1 MSDAD
6 RPDPL
11 AEPEHWQASRQA
23 AKAPP
28 GPDLSV
34 CAHIYDAHTD
44 AQHHCQVPPVIIA
57 WIGCTRGEHA
67 GAMAY
72 CAAHFLDVARLRSL
86 LCAQC
91 GGAVKIMKVTSMDG
105 HSTVAYP
112 EDPGPPPDLWRRA
125 VPDSPQ
131 A

>member
-11 AEPEHWQASRQA
+11 AEPEHWAASRQA
-23 AKAPP
+23 PQ

-34 CAHIYDAHTD
+34 CAHIHPGPHPED
-44 AQHHCQVPPVIIA
+44 HHCDTPPGVIL
-57 WIGCTRGEHA
+57 WMGCTRGEHA
-67 GAMAY
+67 GPLAF
-72 CAAHFLDVARLRSL
+72 CAHHAGEFGRARHLVH
-86 LCAQC
+86 CAQC
-91 GGAVKIMKVTSMDG
+91 GGGVTIMKVTSMDG